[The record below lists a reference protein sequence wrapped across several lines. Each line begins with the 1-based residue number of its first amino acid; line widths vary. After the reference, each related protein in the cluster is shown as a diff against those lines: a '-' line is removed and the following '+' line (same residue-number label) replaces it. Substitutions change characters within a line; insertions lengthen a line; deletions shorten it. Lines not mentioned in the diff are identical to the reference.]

1 MRILKKE
8 AQGLH
13 EDEPEPPALAL
24 AAGIT
29 AGFVFFNQARSS
41 PTSRSRT

>member
-1 MRILKKE
+1 MPFKDHIRELRNRVVKI
-8 AQGLH
+8 
-13 EDEPEPPALAL
+13 ALAL

-41 PTSRSRT
+41 PASRSRT